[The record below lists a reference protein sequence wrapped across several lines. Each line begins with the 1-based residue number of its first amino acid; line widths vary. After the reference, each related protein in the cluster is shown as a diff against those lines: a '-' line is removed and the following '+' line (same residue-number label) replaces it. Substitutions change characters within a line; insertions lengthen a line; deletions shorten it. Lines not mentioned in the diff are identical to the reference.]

1 MGTFDRLAGIYRGL
15 ERLAF
20 GRDLERARF
29 CWLERLSACRSM
41 LILGEG
47 DGRCLERL
55 VRVAPVAHI
64 HCVDASAAMLTRAAR
79 RIAGTEAES
88 RVRFEQADAFSI
100 PLAPGAYDAVLTFFF
115 LDCFPTDRVEALI
128 HRIVPSLRP
137 EAKWLFAD
145 FVVPAKG
152 VRRLRARIWLAVL
165 YGFFRWQTKLAAR
178 ALPDSEGALRAA
190 GWVAKAECE
199 FNRGF
204 VRSAIYARSKSLN
217 VDPGVDRVADLRLR
231 SQ

>member
-88 RVRFEQADAFSI
+88 RVRFEQADAFEYHVCRHCGLIAEAS
-100 PLAPGAYDAVLTFFF
+100 APDFAAPVHARLYCRGCRLGGEEHV
-115 LDCFPTDRVEALI
+115 AL
-128 HRIVPSLRP
+128 
-137 EAKWLFAD
+137 
-145 FVVPAKG
+145 
-152 VRRLRARIWLAVL
+152 VRTPYAFKLLH
-165 YGFFRWQTKLAAR
+165 QELAAMN
-178 ALPDSEGALRAA
+178 
-190 GWVAKAECE
+190 VAMR
-199 FNRGF
+199 FR
-204 VRSAIYARSKSLN
+204 VR
-217 VDPGVDRVADLRLR
+217 
-231 SQ
+231 